1 MITPMNVNPLLNLID
16 EIESSPAYYQFTLQN
31 KLNQAVLAHDTT
43 TVMNIAYNNEFDIH
57 GYSQGSITPL
67 MWASQN
73 GFIDI
78 MIIMINLNVD
88 VNFKS
93 FGGFT
98 ALTDAVINGHV
109 EAVQLLLSS
118 GADKTVLNNLGQTL
132 VQLAKNND
140 IIALLEESTVLCQ
153 Y

>member
-1 MITPMNVNPLLNLID
+1 MITPMNVNPLLSMID
-16 EIESSPAYYQFTLQN
+16 MIESSPAYYQFSLQN
-31 KLNQAVLAHDTT
+31 KLNQAVLAHDTD
-43 TVMNIAYNNEFDIH
+43 TVMNIVYNNDFDIH

-88 VNFKS
+88 VNAVS
-93 FGGFT
+93 FAGFT

-109 EAVQLLLSS
+109 EAVQLLLSNA
-118 GADKTVLNNLGQTL
+118 GG
-132 VQLAKNND
+132 
-140 IIALLEESTVLCQ
+140 
-153 Y
+153 